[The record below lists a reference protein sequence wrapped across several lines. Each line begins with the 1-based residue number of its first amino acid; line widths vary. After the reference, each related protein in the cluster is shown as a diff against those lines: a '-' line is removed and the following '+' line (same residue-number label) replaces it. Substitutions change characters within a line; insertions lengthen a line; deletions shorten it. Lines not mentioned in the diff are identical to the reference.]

1 MDLDNI
7 NDIELLRKIA
17 KTARVQLL
25 MDIEKGDFIFKKGF
39 WYLVEQ
45 DCFGIT
51 IYSDDYKY
59 EHYFTYKEA
68 DKCLNRQ

>member
-25 MDIEKGDFIFKKGF
+25 MNIEKGDFIFKKGF

-45 DCFGIT
+45 DYLELLFIQT
-51 IYSDDYKY
+51 IINMNNISPTK
-59 EHYFTYKEA
+59 KQI
-68 DKCLNRQ
+68 NV